1 MEHALAEINESWEV
15 LHCKTGDQVLKC
27 QDNIDILFIHKH
39 FDDGKTG
46 SETIQR
52 IRNQEVRGYRMLIV
66 ALWSEDAADI
76 DNPGAD
82 FFWDNTAVAPTK
94 MVEVLKAFV
103 SSPKEML
110 VTCAGSKQHDA
121 EGYAASNPL
130 KDLLSPKEMAGLEAI
145 TWDTREVMSNATR
158 GL

>member
-1 MEHALAEINESWEV
+1 MLDTHAARTTTVCIADAEKDRRTFVEHALAEINESWEV

-66 ALWSEDAADI
+66 ALWSEDADI

-110 VTCAGSKQHDA
+110 VTCAGSKQHDGR
-121 EGYAASNPL
+121 EGKN
-130 KDLLSPKEMAGLEAI
+130 GG
-145 TWDTREVMSNATR
+145 REKSV
-158 GL
+158 

>member
-66 ALWSEDAADI
+66 ALWSEDADI

-103 SSPKEML
+103 SSPKEVL
-110 VTCAGSKQHDA
+110 ATSAGSKQHA
-121 EGYAASNPL
+121 EVYAASNKL
-130 KDLLSPKEMAGLEAI
+130 EDLLSPKEMAALEAI
-145 TWDTREVMSNATR
+145 TWDTREVMPHATR